1 MKMICCEILTVL
13 EVKLQDAS
21 FCEISDR
28 CSGEPLILTMIVE
41 MHEWLSK
48 QLPLHKTRL
57 HDLQPRF
64 GKISSSKP
72 FSFS

>member
-1 MKMICCEILTVL
+1 
-13 EVKLQDAS
+13 
-21 FCEISDR
+21 
-28 CSGEPLILTMIVE
+28 MIVE

-64 GKISSSKP
+64 GKISPSKP